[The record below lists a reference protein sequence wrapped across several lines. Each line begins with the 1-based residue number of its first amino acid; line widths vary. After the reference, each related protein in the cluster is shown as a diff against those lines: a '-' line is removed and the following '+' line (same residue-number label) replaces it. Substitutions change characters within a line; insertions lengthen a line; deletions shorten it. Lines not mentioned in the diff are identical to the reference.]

1 MSCPNDFYNTEFNK
15 QYQTLYSQ
23 KAQAANTDLS
33 RVVTSG
39 WSLDRLL
46 PAPTPSVESYM
57 KMPAG
62 GYQSISSTK
71 YVVPT
76 ANGNKVVSEGYGCST
91 PTVVASPAP
100 GSSTEYYKTS
110 PGNTLMA
117 APLLPGSL
125 VEGYVSSCP
134 TNYLNT
140 NFNKAYQKLYSTT
153 C

>member
-1 MSCPNDFYNTEFNK
+1 MSCPNDFYSTEFNK

-23 KAQAANTDLS
+23 KAQEVNTDLS
-33 RVVTSG
+33 NVVTSG

-46 PAPTPSVESYM
+46 PKSAPSTEGYMKTPS
-57 KMPAG
+57 G
-62 GYQSISSTK
+62 GYQNISSTK

-76 ANGNKVVSEGYGCST
+76 PNGNKVVVENYGCT
-91 PTVVASPAP
+91 APTVVASPSP
-100 GSSTEYYKTS
+100 GSSTEYYKARG
-110 PGNTLMA
+110 GNTLMA

-125 VEGYVSSCP
+125 VEGYCP

-140 NFNKAYQKLYSTT
+140 DFNKAYQKFYSTS